1 MRVVVAISS
10 SIFVLCALALVY
22 RRLLF
27 ALMLALSFTAQ
38 PQMALAACTTSTI
51 SLGDGSIKL
60 CTTCC
65 NQAGVCDTHCF

>member
-1 MRVVVAISS
+1 
-10 SIFVLCALALVY
+10 
-22 RRLLF
+22 
-27 ALMLALSFTAQ
+27 MLALSFTAQ